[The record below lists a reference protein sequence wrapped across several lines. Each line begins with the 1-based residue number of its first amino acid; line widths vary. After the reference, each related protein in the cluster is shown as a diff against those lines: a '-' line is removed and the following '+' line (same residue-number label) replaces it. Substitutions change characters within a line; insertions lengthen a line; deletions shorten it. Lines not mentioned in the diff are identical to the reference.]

1 MPQVE
6 LSAGT
11 IEYQDT
17 GGEGPVV
24 VLLHGLI
31 MDHTLWREVLPGLGG
46 MRCILPTLPLGA
58 HRRAMRRDAELGLWA
73 QVELVGEFLDALEL
87 EDVTLVSSD
96 WGGGTLLTA
105 AGRDAR
111 VGRLVICAGELFDNY
126 PPGLPG
132 RLAAIAARMPGGIAL
147 ALRQLR
153 IGWLRRTPP
162 LFGWMAKRPLPDD
175 LVRGW
180 TAPGLAS
187 KAVRRDLRRYARKS
201 PPGAEL
207 IAATERLR
215 DFDRPALILWGTED
229 KVMPIAHARRLA
241 ALMPQAKL
249 VELRDAYALV
259 QLDQPQAVAAEITA
273 FVADTAPHASVA

>member
-132 RLAAIAARMPGGIAL
+132 RLAAIAARMPG
-147 ALRQLR
+147 
-153 IGWLRRTPP
+153 
-162 LFGWMAKRPLPDD
+162 D
-175 LVRGW
+175 
-180 TAPGLAS
+180 
-187 KAVRRDLRRYARKS
+187 RKS
-201 PPGAEL
+201 
-207 IAATERLR
+207 TRLNSSHIQKSR
-215 DFDRPALILWGTED
+215 
-229 KVMPIAHARRLA
+229 MPSSA
-241 ALMPQAKL
+241 
-249 VELRDAYALV
+249 
-259 QLDQPQAVAAEITA
+259 
-273 FVADTAPHASVA
+273 